1 MSQKSTGMGEAKESS
16 EAKGELQKKTDW
28 KGAFMIGLA
37 GTILV
42 TGVAPFAVQSMGA
55 ASIPLF
61 FWVTGAGVI
70 LCFCLAELAAMMP
83 HRTGGMPSY
92 AYETFKSF
100 GPNVAKHVGG
110 LSAWSYGLGWFPV
123 APINMILA
131 ASYIASL
138 LGLPTGEAFTP
149 ISAPIT
155 PTVLI
160 IAVVGLLLLFI
171 PCYRGIN
178 LGASFATVF
187 GIVSMVPLT
196 LLIVLPFFKPEVIN
210 WSNLAGFPLANP
222 DQPQGLFAFYISWVF
237 IMTWSVLAME
247 AAACYI
253 GECRNPTRDA
263 KLAMSTSGL
272 YGYFIY
278 LFLPLMMIAVLGSTD
293 TYDPL
298 TVFLTYTQAIFG
310 DAVWVQ
316 WVIGI
321 PLIAALL
328 LSVLNA
334 LMGCGRGLY
343 QVAHDGVLPKFFE
356 HTNSHGVPDYAMAF
370 NLVVSII
377 VVFFGSPFEI
387 YIFSNMG
394 YLLSVSLA
402 LIGYFLYRH
411 YHPGLKRPVR
421 MPEFMKYI
429 ALALG
434 VFFLFVWVYGGYFAS
449 DIAVAAGKR
458 WLFFLGLGIVI
469 LYVPLYAYRRYVE
482 DPKDA
487 TAKQVA
493 TGK

>member
-1 MSQKSTGMGEAKESS
+1 MDEDAG
-16 EAKGELQKKTDW
+16 AKGELQKKTDW

-42 TGVAPFAVQSMGA
+42 TGVAPFAVQSLGA

-61 FWVTGAGVI
+61 FVVTGAGVF

-83 HRTGGMPSY
+83 HRTGGLPSY
-92 AYETFKSF
+92 AYETFKSV
-100 GPNVAKHVGG
+100 GPDVAKHVGG
-110 LSAWSYGLGWFPV
+110 ISAWAYGLGWFPV

-138 LGLPTGEAFTP
+138 LGLPSGETYTP

-155 PTVLI
+155 TTVAI
-160 IAVVGLLLLFI
+160 IAVVGLILLFI

-178 LGASFATVF
+178 LGAGFATFF

-196 LLIVLPFFKPEVIN
+196 LLIILPFFKAGAIN
-210 WSNLAGFPLANP
+210 WGNLAGFRLANP
-222 DQPQGLFAFYISWVF
+222 DQPQGLFAFYMSWIF

-263 KLAMSTSGL
+263 KLAMTAEGL
-272 YGYFIY
+272 YGYAIY
-278 LFLPLMMIAVLGSTD
+278 LFLPLMLIAVLGSAESI
-293 TYDPL
+293 DPL
-298 TVFLTYTQAIFG
+298 TVFLGYTQAIFG

-316 WVIGI
+316 WLIGI

-334 LMGCGRGLY
+334 LMGCGRSLY

-394 YLLSVSLA
+394 YLLACALS

-411 YHPGLKRPVR
+411 YHPELKRPVR
-421 MPEFMKYI
+421 MPEFFKWI
-429 ALALG
+429 ALAVG
-434 VFFLFVWVYGGYFAS
+434 VFFLFTWAYGGYFAS

-458 WLFFLGLGIVI
+458 WLFFLGLFIVV
-469 LYVPLYAYRRYVE
+469 LYFPLYLYRRYVE
-482 DPKDA
+482 DKG
-487 TAKQVA
+487 VA
-493 TGK
+493 VEQFSTGGK

>member
-1 MSQKSTGMGEAKESS
+1 MAQQTASTGEIGENSG
-16 EAKGELQKKTDW
+16 AKGELQKKTDW

-61 FWVTGAGVI
+61 FVVTGIGVF

-83 HRTGGMPSY
+83 HRAGGLPSY
-92 AYETFKSF
+92 AYETFKSL
-100 GPNVAKHVGG
+100 GPNFAKHVGG
-110 LSAWSYGLGWFPV
+110 ISAWGYGLGWFPV

-138 LGLPTGEAFTP
+138 LGLPSGTTYTP

-155 PTVLI
+155 TTVAI

-178 LGASFATVF
+178 LGAGFATFF

-196 LLIVLPFFKPEVIN
+196 LLVLLPFFKPGVIN
-210 WSNLAGFPLANP
+210 WGNVAGFHLVNP
-222 DQPQGLFAFYISWVF
+222 DQPQGLFAFYISWIF
-237 IMTWSVLAME
+237 ILTWNVLAME

-253 GECRNPTRDA
+253 GECRNPVRDA
-263 KLAMSTSGL
+263 KIALGAEGL

-278 LFLPLMMIAVLGSTD
+278 LATPLMLVAVLGSTQ
-293 TYDPL
+293 TFDPL

-316 WVIGI
+316 WLIGI

-334 LMGCGRGLY
+334 LMGCGRSLY

-356 HTNSHGVPDYAMAF
+356 HTNSHGVPDNAMLF
-370 NLVVSII
+370 NLVASII

-387 YIFSNMG
+387 YIFSNIG
-394 YLLSVSLA
+394 YLLACALA
-402 LIGYFLYRH
+402 LIGYFLYRQF
-411 YHPGLKRPVR
+411 HPELKRPVR
-421 MPEFMKYI
+421 MPEYFKYI
-429 ALALG
+429 ALILG
-434 VFFLFVWVYGGYFAS
+434 IFFLFVWVYGGYYAS

-458 WLFFLGLGIVI
+458 WLFFLGLAIML
-469 LYVPLYAYRRYVE
+469 LYIPFYLYRRAE
-482 DPKDA
+482 DRRA
-487 TAKQVA
+487 GEAVLSA
-493 TGK
+493 GGK